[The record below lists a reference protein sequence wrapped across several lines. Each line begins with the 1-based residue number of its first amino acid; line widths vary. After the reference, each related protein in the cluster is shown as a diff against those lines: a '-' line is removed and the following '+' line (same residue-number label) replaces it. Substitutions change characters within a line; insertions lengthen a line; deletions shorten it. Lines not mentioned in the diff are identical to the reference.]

1 MLEEKEEKEEKEDEK
16 DELDVVVT
24 TMLPPKEPDLSS
36 PVCSIHHLKE
46 EWWENEKK
54 VMETLQKENERVEK
68 TLEPALPGVNTLLRK
83 AVKIDSKVA
92 RVSVSSTWCS
102 SVVFERG
109 VRARRPMPQRN
120 HSKSNVRMQKGIM
133 TKTRT
138 STLEHR
144 YHSARA

>member
-1 MLEEKEEKEEKEDEK
+1 
-16 DELDVVVT
+16 
-24 TMLPPKEPDLSS
+24 MLPPKEPDLSS
-36 PVCSIHHLKE
+36 PRVLYTPPQKR
-46 EWWENEKK
+46 WWENEKK
-54 VMETLQKENERVEK
+54 VMQTLQKENERVEK

-120 HSKSNVRMQKGIM
+120 HSSNVRMQKGIM

-144 YHSARA
+144 YHSART